1 MITIY
6 NLFFNRGGSILMNK
20 EIVTKSIV
28 IATMLLFLGA
38 SVVPTIFAGDIKI
51 NNSSISFASNLVAYW
66 SFDDS
71 SDVGHDDSENGNQGL
86 NNGATWVSDGVIGGA
101 LDFDG
106 SNDYVEFSSPVLG
119 QPPYSICAWVK
130 PESIP
135 ENVNQYILAN
145 GGEIGTHNGFFI
157 NIEWQ
162 EIYNGDYSFGV
173 GTENVFKGHSTYHP
187 ATTNWTF
194 LCGTWD
200 GIADISH
207 IKLYVNGVLV
217 GNSVSNPP
225 IAGSVLNL
233 IIGSSSNHKGYF
245 DGLIDEVR
253 IYNKELNAGEISDLN
268 NILGC
273 NIQGGRG
280 ISVNITNIGPT
291 NATNVD
297 WQINVK
303 GGLLGL
309 INVNKSG
316 TIETIALGES
326 VTVGTGM
333 FLGLGKIQIT
343 LKVDEDTKT
352 ANATQ
357 LFIFTRM

>member
-1 MITIY
+1 M
-6 NLFFNRGGSILMNK
+6 RKG
-20 EIVTKSIV
+20 IVTKSIV
-28 IATMLLFLGA
+28 LVTMLLFIGA
-38 SVVPTIFAGDIKI
+38 GVVPTIFAGDSKSNT
-51 NNSSISFASNLVAYW
+51 NNSLTTFTSNLVAYW

-71 SDVGHDDSENGNQGL
+71 SDVGHDDSGNGNQGV
-86 NNGATWVSDGVIGGA
+86 NNGATWVSDGVIGGT
-101 LDFDG
+101 LNFDG
-106 SNDYVEFSSPVLG
+106 TDSVSFSSPVLS
-119 QPPYSICAWVK
+119 QPPYSVCAWVK

-162 EIYNGDYSFGV
+162 ETYNGDYSFGV
-173 GTENVFKGHSTYHP
+173 GTENIFKGHATYHP

-200 GIADISH
+200 GIADSSH

-217 GNSVSNPP
+217 GSSVSNPP
-225 IAGSVLNL
+225 VAGSVLNL

-245 DGLIDEVR
+245 NGLIDEVR
-253 IYNKELNAGEISDLN
+253 IYNKELNAGEILDLN
-268 NILGC
+268 NILEC
-273 NIQGGRG
+273 KIQGGRG
-280 ISVNITNIGPT
+280 INLNITNIGPT

-316 TIETIALGES
+316 TIDMIALGES

-343 LKVDEDTKT
+343 IKVDEDTNT

-357 LFIFTRM
+357 FIIFTRI